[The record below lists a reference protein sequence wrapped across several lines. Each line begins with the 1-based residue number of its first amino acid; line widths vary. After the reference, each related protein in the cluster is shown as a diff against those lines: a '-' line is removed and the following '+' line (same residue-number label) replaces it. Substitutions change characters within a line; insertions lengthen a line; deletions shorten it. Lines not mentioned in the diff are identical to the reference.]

1 MSKKSTNDTSSY
13 LFGDK
18 LRAFRKRGRYEQKTI
33 SGEVFA
39 QLLTH
44 KLNQPR
50 PFRQQ
55 DISDW
60 ENEPSIIPDPDIFT
74 AILELF
80 TFHGAFK
87 TWNEANDLLSEYHK
101 AAKFIHPTHIHIQ
114 FSQTDFDRWQM
125 IKTNLFIH
133 LPRHI
138 RNQLHLVIGIDSL
151 AESTKKDLLKPVYA
165 LSIEGHGGIG
175 KTSLAVLVAIRLG
188 EMGIFEGVYFVGV
201 RQGFLDKDGE
211 RRLIEDQ
218 IERADEAL
226 LQLATQMGLVMAP
239 NLTTDEKLG
248 LIAEYYQYKRI
259 LVILDN
265 LETDEDVS
273 EFTRIINT
281 LAQID
286 SSSRIIITSRK
297 SLERINPR
305 IAQIQPQEL
314 NPNDIRLALNGYSC
328 HITLEQS
335 HILHSKIGGNP
346 LAILLFS
353 PLIKSFGID
362 ELLQQLEQTK
372 SQWQPD
378 DEDFIRHQR
387 LFNYLYER
395 ILSLLDGQIRFI
407 FYQLGIAFEMDFGAT
422 LDEIKAVFEE
432 DYSPAQL
439 KKALN
444 TLQDVYLLRFD
455 QLKHEYTMHRITS
468 HYIRK
473 EFLTPQ

>member
-1 MSKKSTNDTSSY
+1 MSKKNTNDTSSY
-13 LFGDK
+13 SFGGK
-18 LRAFRKRGRYEQKTI
+18 LRAFRKRGRHEQKSI
-33 SGEVFA
+33 SGGVFA
-39 QLLTH
+39 ELLSY
-44 KLNQPR
+44 KLNHH
-50 PFRQQ
+50 FRQQ
-55 DISDW
+55 DVSEW
-60 ENEPSIIPDPDIFT
+60 ENDKSAIPDPDIFS
-74 AILELF
+74 AILELLS
-80 TFHGAFK
+80 FHDAFK
-87 TWNEANDLLSEYHK
+87 SWDEVCDLVNDYHK
-101 AAKFIHPTHIHIQ
+101 AAKFIHPTHIHLQ
-114 FSQTDFDRWQM
+114 FSQADFDRWRM
-125 IKTNLFIH
+125 IKTNLFAH

-138 RNQLHLVIGIDSL
+138 RNQLHLVIGIDAL
-151 AESTKKDLLKPVYA
+151 AESTKKDLLVPVYA

-175 KTSLAVLVAIRLG
+175 KTSLAVLVAIKLAD
-188 EMGIFEGVYFVGV
+188 MGIFEGVYFVGV

-211 RRLIEDQ
+211 HRLVEDQ

-226 LQLATQMGLVMAP
+226 LQLATQMGLVMATS
-239 NLTTDEKLG
+239 LTKDEKLG
-248 LIAEYYQYKRI
+248 LIAEYYQYKRV

-273 EFTRIINT
+273 EFTKIINT
-281 LAQID
+281 LAQIN
-286 SSSRIIITSRK
+286 SPSRIIITSRK
-297 SLERINPR
+297 SLEKINPR
-305 IAQIQPQEL
+305 IAQIHPQEL
-314 NPNDIRLALNGYSC
+314 NPHDVRLALNGYGC

-335 HILHSKIGGNP
+335 QTLHSKIGGNP

-353 PLIKSFGID
+353 PLIKNFGID

-395 ILSLLDGQIRFI
+395 ILSLLDVQIRFI
-407 FYQLGIAFEMDFGAT
+407 FYQLGMAFEMDFGAT

-432 DYSPAQL
+432 DYSQAQL

-455 QLKHEYTMHRITS
+455 QFKHEYTMHRITS

-473 EFLTPQ
+473 EFLTPL